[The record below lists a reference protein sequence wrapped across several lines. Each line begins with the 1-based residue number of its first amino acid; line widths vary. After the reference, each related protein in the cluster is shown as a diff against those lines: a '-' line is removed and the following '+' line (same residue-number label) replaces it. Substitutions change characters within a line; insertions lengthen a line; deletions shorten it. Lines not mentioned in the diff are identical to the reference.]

1 MKIDE
6 LKTLV
11 RDIVAD
17 SLRLSAA
24 HTSEKKAPVN
34 YACVFT
40 HSTVE
45 YDEMVKVASQL
56 GPVAQETP
64 TGPVFH
70 IAPFSTAAG
79 TLRLLKIRR
88 PDPKRPERGDTDFT
102 VADYDS
108 FKNTYLGKPGFSL
121 IKRPN
126 MEMIELIDPSYDVI
140 AYYSHPT
147 LPELLKLNSDL
158 QK

>member
-1 MKIDE
+1 MNIDE
-6 LKTLV
+6 LKNLV
-11 RDIVAD
+11 KNIVTD
-17 SLRLSAA
+17 SFRLSVT

-40 HSTVE
+40 HSTSE
-45 YDEMVKVASQL
+45 YEEMIKVASQL
-56 GPVAQETP
+56 GPIAEETP
-64 TGPVFH
+64 TGPLFQ
-70 IAPFSTAAG
+70 ITPLSTKAG

-88 PDPKRPERGDTDFT
+88 PDPKRPERGDADFT

-108 FKNTYLGKPGFSL
+108 FKKTYLEKPGFSL

-147 LPELLKLNSDL
+147 VADILKINLD
-158 QK
+158 Q

>member
-17 SLRLSAA
+17 SLRLSGA
-24 HTSEKKAPVN
+24 HTSEQKAPVN

-40 HSTVE
+40 HSTAE
-45 YDEMVKVASQL
+45 YEEIVKVARQL

-64 TGPVFH
+64 TGLVFH
-70 IAPFSTAAG
+70 IAPLSTVAG

-88 PDPKRPERGDTDFT
+88 PDPKRPERGDADFT

-108 FKNTYLGKPGFSL
+108 FKNAHLGKPGFSL
-121 IKRPN
+121 IKRTN

-147 LPELLKLNSDL
+147 LAEVLKLKNQS
-158 QK
+158 